1 METITKLFNDNWQFA
16 LDNDIFSPVELPHDW
31 LIYDTNNLYKN
42 GIGRYLRKLDGDI
55 INENQRLFINFDG
68 VYMDSKF
75 YVNDT
80 LVGEWKY
87 GYTAFEYDIT
97 NYIKR
102 DTENTLLMEINHQS
116 PNSRW
121 YSGAGI
127 YRDVTLKIKNEY
139 HFISDGIYIT
149 TFKKDGKW
157 DYKVTAEVETGGRPY
172 EVRHTVF
179 EVGDESKKNESN
191 NTEYEAE
198 HKQSKDLK
206 TWDIDH
212 PHLYNL
218 RSELIVDRII
228 TDVINTRFGF
238 RETIYDTDKGFF
250 LNGRYVK
257 IFGVCMHHDLGT
269 LGAAVHRDAI
279 RRQLLLLRKMGVNAI
294 RTSHNPPAKAFME
307 LVDEMGFLVQSEI
320 LDMWE
325 RPKTEF
331 DYARFFH
338 EWIERD
344 VASWIRRDR
353 NSPSVIMWSVG
364 NEIYD
369 THASY
374 EKGGELLTYLMDLVQ
389 KHDPDGHAPVTL
401 CSNYMPWE
409 NTQKCADLIKLIG
422 YNYAEE
428 LYDEHHAAHPDWII
442 YGGETASHV
451 QSRGV
456 YHFPLKQAVLSDDDL
471 QCSSLG
477 NSTTSWGGESP
488 EWCALTDLNATFS
501 LGQFIWTGQDYI
513 GEPTPYH
520 TKNSYFGQIDTAGF
534 PKDSFY
540 VYKAAWTK
548 EPMIHLYPY
557 WDFSPGQTIDVRVVT
572 NTYRAEL
579 FLNGR
584 SLGSVIMANRLNAD
598 WSVKYEPGE
607 LRAVAYD
614 DAGKI
619 VVETYRRSFGDAVSL
634 ELNTE
639 IFGELRY
646 VTISALDKDGNEV
659 ENANNRVKITVSG
672 GTLLGM
678 DNGDSTDYDQYKTNN
693 RRMFNG
699 RLLVIVRADSA
710 EEPIITAVIDE
721 NDIPI
726 RKIELIVENLTIK
739 TKIYPSNATYSD
751 LSWRLTDATG
761 IDSPLADFTVSVD
774 GRSTVIIPKG
784 DGKIWIRCSAKNGSE
799 NISLISQMP
808 LTLRGYGSPFINPY
822 RFVAGGL
829 ANRSNVKLG
838 NGNERGIVSA
848 RDGESYIGFANVDFG
863 GFGSDEVTIPIFHL
877 SNDPFDFEIW
887 EGMPDEQG
895 AEHLLTYH
903 YDLESIW
910 NTYQEVTCKLPRFI
924 KGVKTFCLVFRLK
937 LHVKGFVFK
946 HYEKAFSR
954 LNAAENDGISGDT
967 FTINGKAVTGIGN
980 NVSIVFKDMDFGEKG
995 AGSITLSTRSVQAS
1009 NSIQILV
1016 DGRREMLEVK
1026 NRPNGTLGEP
1036 EYTESTYA
1044 LKEQITGKQTIS
1056 VVFLPGCN
1064 IDLEWIQFG

>member
-1 METITKLFNDNWQFA
+1 MENNIKTLNDNWQFA
-16 LDNDIFSPVELPHDW
+16 LDNDAFSPVELPHDW

-42 GIGRYLRKLDGDI
+42 GIGRYRRKLDGNI
-55 INENQRLFINFDG
+55 ISKGQRLFINFDG

-97 NYIKR
+97 DYITG
-102 DTENTLLMEINHQS
+102 DTENILLMEINHQS

-127 YRDVTLKIKNEY
+127 YRDVTLKIKNEC

-172 EVRHTVF
+172 EVRHSVYK
-179 EVGDESKKNESN
+179 VDGDSEQTND
-191 NTEYEAE
+191 Y
-198 HKQSKDLK
+198 K

-218 RSELIVDRII
+218 RSELIVDGTI
-228 TDVINTRFGF
+228 TDVIITRFGF
-238 RETIYDTDKGFF
+238 REIAYDTDKGFF
-250 LNGRYVK
+250 LNGRRVK
-257 IFGVCMHHDLGT
+257 LFGVCMHHDLGA
-269 LGAAVHRDAI
+269 LGSAVHRDAI

-294 RTSHNPPAKAFME
+294 RTSHNPPAKIFME
-307 LVDEMGFLVQSEI
+307 LTDEMGFLVQSEI
-320 LDMWE
+320 LDIWE

-344 VASWIRRDR
+344 VASWVRRDR
-353 NSPSVIMWSVG
+353 NNPSIIMWSVG

-369 THASY
+369 THASA
-374 EKGGELLTYLMDLVQ
+374 ERGIELLTMLVNLVK

-401 CSNYMPWE
+401 CSNYMHWE
-409 NTQKCADLIKLIG
+409 NTQKCADIIKLIG
-422 YNYAEE
+422 YNYAEV
-428 LYDEHHAAHPDWII
+428 LYDEHHATYPDWII

-456 YHFPLKQAVLSDDDL
+456 YHFPLKQPVLSDDDL

-477 NSTTSWGGESP
+477 NSTTSWGGVSP
-488 EWCALTDLNATFS
+488 EWCALTDLNASFS

-540 VYKAAWTK
+540 VYKAAWNK

-557 WDFSPGQTIDVRVVT
+557 WDFSPGQLIDVRVVT
-572 NTYRAEL
+572 NAYRAEL
-579 FLNGR
+579 FLNGS
-584 SLGSVIMANRLNAD
+584 SLGSVNMANRLNAD
-598 WSVKYEPGE
+598 WIVDYEPGE

-614 DAGKI
+614 EEGKI
-619 VVETYRRSFGDAVSL
+619 VNETYRRSFGDAVSL
-634 ELNTE
+634 KLDTE
-639 IFGELRY
+639 VFGELHY
-646 VTISALDKDGNEV
+646 VTISAFDKDGNEV
-659 ENANNRVKITVSG
+659 ENANNRVNITVEG
-672 GTLLGM
+672 GILLGM
-678 DNGDSTDYDQYKTNN
+678 DNGDSTDYDQYKTNS

-699 RLLVIVRADSA
+699 RLLAIVRENPLKTPSVQN
-710 EEPIITAVIDE
+710 EHLEKGNVSNVKITAVIGE

-726 RKIELIVENLTIK
+726 RKIELKINDLTVK
-739 TKIYPSNATYSD
+739 AKIYPPNATYND
-751 LSWRLTDATG
+751 LSWRLTDAAG
-761 IDSPLADFTVSVD
+761 IDSPLADFTVSMD
-774 GRSTVIIPKG
+774 GRSAVIQPKG
-784 DGKIWIRCSAKNGSE
+784 DGELWIRCSAKNGRE

-808 LTLRGYGSPFINPY
+808 LTLNGYGTPFINPY
-822 RFVAGGL
+822 NFVAGGL

-838 NGNERGIVSA
+838 NGNERGIVPE

-863 GFGSDEVTIPIFHL
+863 SFGSDEVTIPIFHL
-877 SNDPFDFEIW
+877 TNRPFDFEIW

-895 AEHLLTYH
+895 AEHLLTCH
-903 YDLESIW
+903 YDLSTIW
-910 NTYQEVTCKLPRFI
+910 NTYQEITCKLPRFI
-924 KGVKTFCLVFRLK
+924 KGVKTFCLVFREK
-937 LHVKGFVFK
+937 LHVKGFIFK
-946 HYEKAFSR
+946 RYDKAFNR

-967 FTINGKAVTGIGN
+967 FTISGKAVTGIGN
-980 NVSIVFKDMDFGEKG
+980 NVSIIYKDMDFGEKG
-995 AGSITLSTRSVQAS
+995 ASSVTLSTRSIQANNSVQ
-1009 NSIQILV
+1009 IFV

-1026 NRPNGTLGEP
+1026 GEP
-1036 EYTESTYA
+1036 EYTESTYT
-1044 LKEQITGKQTIS
+1044 LKEQITGMQTIS
-1056 VVFLPGCN
+1056 IVFLPGCN
-1064 IDLEWIQFG
+1064 IDLEWIQFE